1 MIIIHSKTG
10 NDDTGLILVEN
21 VDQNAPGNADIVKA
35 TMEESNENFFDPNA
49 EPFIPTKEW
58 QVVKEGQ
65 SIPAGLHVRMNFQ
78 THLKEAKLMD
88 GDDGKRFE
96 HLKKDSQTKAKSDQ
110 HDSEGYLL
118 QLILL
123 MLFVMFLE

>member
-1 MIIIHSKTG
+1 MQNFFYLIFKTG
-10 NDDTGLILVEN
+10 NQDTGLILVEN
-21 VDQNAPGNADIVKA
+21 SDGKQEENLDIVKA
-35 TMEESNENFFDPNA
+35 TVQESNENFVDPDI

-88 GDDGKRFE
+88 GDDGERFA
-96 HLKKDSQTKAKSDQ
+96 HLAKESSSGTKGTFCNRGVID
-110 HDSEGYLL
+110 L
-118 QLILL
+118 Q
-123 MLFVMFLE
+123 FL

>member
-1 MIIIHSKTG
+1 M
-10 NDDTGLILVEN
+10 DQDQPEN
-21 VDQNAPGNADIVKA
+21 LVKA
-35 TMEESNENFFDPNA
+35 TLQESGESFVDPNA

-88 GDDGKRFE
+88 GDDGERFR
-96 HLKKDSQTKAKSDQ
+96 HPAKESNAKMK
-110 HDSEGYLL
+110 GT
-118 QLILL
+118 
-123 MLFVMFLE
+123 

>member
-1 MIIIHSKTG
+1 MQMLKSQMFITG
-10 NDDTGLILVEN
+10 NDDDTGLVLVGDPEESQSN
-21 VDQNAPGNADIVKA
+21 SFDVVKA
-35 TMEESNENFFDPNA
+35 AFQESKETFADPHA

-88 GDDGKRFE
+88 GDDGERFA
-96 HLKKDSQTKAKSDQ
+96 HLSKKSASEAK
-110 HDSEGYLL
+110 G
-118 QLILL
+118 I
-123 MLFVMFLE
+123 